1 MAYKIVTPSVKFSAY
16 LQSQKPL
23 LKNGLTGVELHT
35 AKGRTRHIHDI
46 IKNAPSKSFL
56 KRGQKKEYF
65 ILDNLS
71 SFIMDEEDINE
82 AYFRDTFD
90 VIIHDNFEVSSINP
104 TEGAISNAQ
113 STLPD
118 FWHKRKLNLSSLNLT
133 GKNVNI
139 GVLDSGIYSSHQ
151 EFEGKLIK
159 FAEFDALGQF
169 KGIIPKDYG
178 THGTHVCGLL
188 AGNNAGVAPDVSLTV
203 VACLTERGGTAGY
216 LAQILGGLNYLLEQG
231 NNGNTDEKIHIIN
244 ASIESSSGYNDYLHA
259 ALNTAITE
267 PGTLMVA
274 AIGNNG
280 SLGEDSDSS
289 PGNYDLTLGIGA
301 LDENDVVASFSSW
314 GMVAQSGNISKP
326 DLSAPGVSLYSS
338 LSGPGNRYFQQS
350 GTSMASPIVAGMAAL
365 LLEREPELLLQPL
378 KIKQKL
384 IDLVVAIPNPVR
396 AGHGRVNL

>member
-16 LQSQKPL
+16 LQSQKQL
-23 LKNGLTGVELHT
+23 LKNGLTGAELHT

-46 IKNAPSKSFL
+46 IKKAPTKSLL

-65 ILDNLS
+65 ILDNFS
-71 SFIMDEEDINE
+71 TFIIDEADINE

-90 VIIHDNFEVSSINP
+90 VVIHDNFEVSSISP
-104 TEGAISNAQ
+104 TQGAISSAQ

-118 FWHKRKLNLSSLNLT
+118 FWHKRKLNLSNLNLT

-139 GVLDSGIYSSHQ
+139 GVLDSGIYSNHQ
-151 EFEGKLIK
+151 EFEGKQIK
-159 FAEFDALGQF
+159 FAEFDALGQL
-169 KGIIPKDYG
+169 KGIIPRDYG

-231 NNGNTDEKIHIIN
+231 NGGNTDEKIHIIN
-244 ASIESSSGYNDYLHA
+244 ASIESSSGYNNYLHA

-280 SLGEDSDSS
+280 SLGKDSDSS

-326 DLSAPGVSLYSS
+326 DLSAPGVNLYSS

-365 LLEREPELLLQPL
+365 LLEREPGLLLQPL

-384 IDLVVAIPNPVR
+384 IDLVVAIPDAVR
-396 AGHGRVNL
+396 AGHGRINL